1 MIYIT
6 CFIFDKTKTQFFL
19 IFFQLSNSF
28 NIFNETNQIKYS
40 KRQQINLQQIKK
52 NSLLIRIQYY
62 SNISNLFVYLLKFL
76 FKLIKQ

>member
-1 MIYIT
+1 MKN
-6 CFIFDKTKTQFFL
+6 IFDKTKTQFFL